1 MSDESLLT
9 FPCEFPIKIFGK
21 NHYGF
26 HQAVVEILRR
36 HIKEFDKTKIKEV
49 ESKQK
54 NYCSITI
61 YVNATSQEQLD
72 GIYMEL
78 SSSNWVIMAL

>member
-21 NHYGF
+21 NHHGF
-26 HQAVVEILRR
+26 HQAVVEKLKR

-54 NYCSITI
+54 NYCSVTV

-72 GIYMEL
+72 EIYMEL
-78 SSSNWVIMAL
+78 SSSDWVIMAL